1 MMIAAATQVH
11 TSSNLLFNWFDVA
24 LIGIV
29 LFGFW
34 RGRKN
39 GMTKEFLPLVQW
51 LVTVIGGAFGYRPL
65 GDLLIRQGIT
75 QSVFGKNFQELT
87 AAYLSA
93 YLLITL
99 VLVVV
104 FSTFKRSAKAR
115 LEGSNLFGGGEYY
128 LGILSGML
136 RYTCVLIFALALL
149 NAPVYTLADVIQQR
163 SFNNRWFGGGVQGYS
178 GNFFPTPS
186 EAQTSIF
193 KESLCG
199 PFLKKSLTILLIN
212 TAPPDHDFKPLGQG
226 QTEIIFKQ
234 PPPAR

>member
-1 MMIAAATQVH
+1 MIAAATQIPGAGK
-11 TSSNLLFNWFDVA
+11 LLFNWFDLA
-24 LIGIV
+24 LVGV
-29 LFGFW
+29 LVFGFW

-39 GMTKEFLPLVQW
+39 GMTKEFVPLLQW
-51 LVTVIGGAFGYRPL
+51 LLTVIGGAFGYQPL
-65 GDLLIRQGIT
+65 GDLLIRQGIIKY
-75 QSVFGKNFQELT
+75 VFGKNFQELT

-104 FSTFKRSAKAR
+104 FSSFKRSAKAR

-149 NAPVYTLADVIQQR
+149 NAPFYTQADILQAKA
-163 SFNNRWFGGGVQGYS
+163 FNNRWFGGGVSGYS
-178 GNFFPTPS
+178 GDFFPTVS
-186 EAQTSIF
+186 ELQNTVF

-199 PFLKKSLTILLIN
+199 PFLKNNLAMLLIESH
-212 TAPPDHDFKPLGQG
+212 PPGYAVKPLGQG
-226 QTEIIFKQ
+226 QTEIILQ
-234 PPPAR
+234 HPR